1 MLSSDSL
8 TAYLSAKKSGL
19 KEYHMHTGRG
29 ESGYLPALESMLKD
43 IEIVAQVELG
53 TFEIPLKKII
63 GTNSHSRAV
72 SFASN
77 FMPIAPESSEFASK
91 WISVYNHQ
99 IEDGITDPVQVYEYL
114 NFFYVVEGNKRV
126 SVLKYLDA
134 YSINASI
141 TRLIPK
147 KDPTDHTNQLYY
159 EFLYFNKITGLYSI
173 WLSRRHGFRELLK
186 LLEGYNPQNLHM
198 SNKFLEFE
206 AFVYNVFRRVY
217 HKNGGGQLS
226 ITTGDAFL
234 EYAKL
239 CGIPDSLNEDEITVP
254 VRGLIKELKYFK
266 KDEAID
272 IQTSPT
278 ETSQGLFST
287 ITSFIKPQKQIR
299 AAFVYARTI
308 ETSGWTY
315 AHEIGRKQAQ
325 EALGDLVSTTY
336 VEGVPEGDS
345 SYEVI
350 KSLAEQ
356 GNDVIF
362 TTSPVFRN
370 ATLRCALEHPE
381 VKLFNCS
388 ESIPNAHVPNYYGR
402 TYEPR
407 FLTGIIAG
415 SMTKNNIIGYSATSP
430 TPEVISC
437 INSFALGA
445 KMVNPYAQ
453 IKVAWT
459 REWNSHAKFHGVT
472 EKLIEEG
479 ADIISNLVLTIPR
492 NVTREYGVYSMLC
505 SISPEE
511 KKPEAYLAAPI
522 WRWGVFYEKILRNV
536 LNGTIKTVG
545 DMFPSH
551 KLVSFWWGIAS
562 GVLDIYYS
570 KSKVPY
576 ETQRLVQLM
585 RRAIMIGDFEP
596 FTGPLYDNK
605 KNLRAEEDQILSSQQ
620 ILSMDWLAENVS
632 AEPYQE
638 S

>member
-1 MLSSDSL
+1 MRSDSL
-8 TAYLSAKKSGL
+8 NAYSSAKKSGL
-19 KEYHMHTGRG
+19 KEYHMHTGSG
-29 ESGYLPALESMLKD
+29 ESGYLPVLEGMLKD
-43 IEIVAQVELG
+43 IEIVAQIELG
-53 TFEIPLKKII
+53 TFEIPLKKIL
-63 GTNSHSRAV
+63 GTHSHSRAV
-72 SFASN
+72 SFAAN
-77 FMPIAPESSEFASK
+77 FMPIAPENSEFASK

-99 IEDGITDPVQVYEYL
+99 IKDGITDPVVVYEYL
-114 NFFYVVEGNKRV
+114 NWFYVVEGNKRV
-126 SVLKYLDA
+126 SVLKYLNA
-134 YSINASI
+134 YSINATI
-141 TRLIPK
+141 TRLIPR
-147 KDPTDHTNQLYY
+147 KDPGDHINLLYY
-159 EFLYFNKITGLYSI
+159 EFLFFNKATGLHSI
-173 WLSRRHGFRELLK
+173 WFSRRRSFRELLS
-186 LLEGYNPQNLHM
+186 LLERYNPKVLHM
-198 SNKFLEFE
+198 DNKFLEFE
-206 AFVYNVFRRVY
+206 AFVYNVFRKVY
-217 HKNGGGQLS
+217 LENGGQNLP

-239 CGIPDSLNEDEITVP
+239 CGIPDSLNEYEISVP
-254 VRGLIKELKYFK
+254 IRGLIKELKYFK

-272 IQTSPT
+272 IQTAPT
-278 ETSQGLFST
+278 EASQGIFST
-287 ITSFIKPQKQIR
+287 ITSLIKPQKQIR
-299 AAFVYARTI
+299 VAFVYARTI

-325 EALGDLVSTTY
+325 EALGDLISTTY

-345 SYEVI
+345 SYEAI
-350 KSLAEQ
+350 NHLAEQ

-381 VKLFNCS
+381 VKFFNCS

-445 KMVNPYAQ
+445 KLVNPYAH

-459 REWNSHAKFHGVT
+459 REWNSHDKFHGVT
-472 EKLIEEG
+472 EKLIEDG

-505 SISPEE
+505 SISLDE
-511 KKPEAYLAAPI
+511 KKPEAYLASPI
-522 WRWGVFYEKILRNV
+522 WRWGIFYEKILRNV

-551 KLVSFWWGIAS
+551 KLVNFWWGIAS

-570 KSKVPY
+570 KSRLPY

-585 RRAIMIGDFEP
+585 RRAVMIGDFEP

-605 KNLRAEEDQILSSQQ
+605 KNLHAEEDQVLSLQQ
-620 ILSMDWLAENVS
+620 ILTMDWLLDNVS